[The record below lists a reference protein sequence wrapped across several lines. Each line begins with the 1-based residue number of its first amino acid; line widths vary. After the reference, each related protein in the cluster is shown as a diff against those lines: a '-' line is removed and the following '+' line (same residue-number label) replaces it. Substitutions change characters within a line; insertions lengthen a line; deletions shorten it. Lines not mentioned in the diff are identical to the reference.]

1 MCNLQ
6 PQLVSMLFS
15 SMETSMLLGLQN
27 IILRMVAQGDELSA
41 TLERLCVEVEQL
53 LPDAVATI
61 LTLDDEGRLHPCAGP
76 SLPSSYS
83 LALDGLKIGPSVGS
97 CGSAAFL
104 GETVI
109 VDDIER
115 DPRWVEF
122 KALALPHNLRA
133 CYSNPIFGSTGKIL
147 GTFALYF
154 REARPPS
161 LLEQTIV
168 ESCLPLCMIAL
179 ERHERVREHRRLA
192 FTDVLTGLPNRAKFN
207 VAMDEMSPGDWA
219 LLLVDVDNLK
229 VVNDTFG
236 HAAGDDLIASAA
248 QELLSVVSPRSV
260 YRLGG
265 DEFAIVLDF
274 TSVAEA
280 ENIAAE
286 FARKVRR
293 PTLCAGHT
301 VFPSIT
307 VGIAHSEQSYLA
319 NEVRHFADLAL
330 YHAKDTA
337 RGGSVTYDAALA
349 STIAKRYEVVQCAA
363 AALRDERIETWY
375 QPIVRIDT
383 GDIVGVEAL
392 ARIRLP
398 SGDMLSAAV
407 FHEATK
413 DAHVAA
419 SLTRTMIN
427 RISMDVGHWLRSG
440 IPIQHVGINLSA
452 ADFQCEDFP
461 ESLQA
466 AFEREGI
473 PLHHAILEVTES
485 VYLGGRDQVVAKKI
499 ATMRAAGLKV
509 ALDDFGTGFASLT
522 HLITVPVDVIK
533 IDKSFTDRL
542 GHDDVGVAIVEG
554 ILHIA
559 KRMGIPVVAEG
570 VETPAQAAMLLA
582 RGCSLGQGYLYAK
595 AMPASD
601 MAALL
606 LAHGQQAGTVVGK
619 KTRNDLLRSR
629 RLC

>member
-1 MCNLQ
+1 M
-6 PQLVSMLFS
+6 LV
-15 SMETSMLLGLQN
+15 GLQN
-27 IILRMVAQGDELSA
+27 IILRMVAQGDELQA
-41 TLERLCVEVEQL
+41 TLEKLCVEVERL
-53 LPDAVATI
+53 LPGAVASV
-61 LTLDDEGRLHPCAGP
+61 LTLDDKRRLHPCAAPG
-76 SLPSSYS
+76 LPSSYS
-83 LALDGLKIGPSVGS
+83 MVLDDLEIGPTVGS
-97 CGSAAFL
+97 CGSAAFF
-104 GETVI
+104 GEAVI
-109 VDDIER
+109 VDDIEN
-115 DPRWVEF
+115 DPRWNDF
-122 KALALPHNLRA
+122 KTLALSHCLRA
-133 CYSNPIFGSTGKIL
+133 CFSNPIFGSKGKIL

-154 REARPPS
+154 REARRPS

-179 ERHERVREHRRLA
+179 ERHERLREHRRLA

-207 VAMDEMSPGDWA
+207 VAMDEISPGDWA

-248 QELLSVVSPRSV
+248 RGLLSVVSPRAV

-265 DEFAIVLDF
+265 DEFAIVLDP
-274 TSVAEA
+274 TSVTEA
-280 ENIAAE
+280 EKIAAE
-286 FARKVRR
+286 FARQVHR

-307 VGIAHSEQSYLA
+307 VGIAHSEQRYSA

-337 RGGSVTYDAALA
+337 RGGFVTYDAALT
-349 STIAKRYEVVQCAA
+349 STIAKRYEVVQTVA
-363 AALRDERIETWY
+363 AALRDERIEAWY

-383 GDIVGVEAL
+383 GEIVGVEAL
-392 ARIRLP
+392 ARMRLA
-398 SGDMLSAAV
+398 SGELLPAAV

-419 SLTRTMIN
+419 SLTRSMIN
-427 RISMDVGHWLRSG
+427 RISMDLGNWLRSG

-452 ADFQCEDFP
+452 ADFQCEDFT

-466 AFEREGI
+466 AFERQDV

-485 VYLGGRDQVVAKKI
+485 VYLGGRDQIVAKKI
-499 ATMRAAGLKV
+499 AAMRAAGLKI

-542 GHDDVGVAIVEG
+542 GDDDIGMAIVEG

-559 KRMGIPVVAEG
+559 KRMKVPVVAEG
-570 VETPAQAAMLLA
+570 VETPAQAEMLFA
-582 RGCSLGQGYLYAK
+582 RGCVLGQGYLYAK
-595 AMPASD
+595 AMPASE
-601 MAALL
+601 MTGLL
-606 LAHGQQAGTVVGK
+606 RAHGQKADKVADKMPQGTRCGG
-619 KTRNDLLRSR
+619 RSR
-629 RLC
+629 

>member
-1 MCNLQ
+1 
-6 PQLVSMLFS
+6 
-15 SMETSMLLGLQN
+15 MLLGLQN
-27 IILRMVAQGDELSA
+27 IILRMVAQGGELQA

-53 LPDAVATI
+53 LPGAVASI
-61 LTLDDEGRLHPCAGP
+61 LTLDDQGRLHPCAGP

-83 LALDGLKIGPSVGS
+83 MALDNLKIGRAVGS

-104 GETVI
+104 GEAVI
-109 VDDIER
+109 IDDIEN
-115 DPRWVEF
+115 DPQFSEF
-122 KALALPHNLRA
+122 RALALPHSLRA
-133 CYSNPIFGSTGKIL
+133 CYSNPIFGSKGKIL

-179 ERHERVREHRRLA
+179 ERHERLREHSRLA

-207 VAMDEMSPGDWA
+207 VAMDEISPGDWA

-229 VVNDTFG
+229 IVNDTFG
-236 HAAGDDLIASAA
+236 HAAGDDLIASVARG
-248 QELLSVVSPRSV
+248 LLSIVSPRTV

-265 DEFAIVLDF
+265 DEFAIVLDP
-274 TSVAEA
+274 TSVTEA
-280 ENIAAE
+280 EKIAAE
-286 FARKVRR
+286 FVRKVHR
-293 PTLCAGHT
+293 PTICAGHT

-307 VGIAHSEQSYLA
+307 VGISHSEQRYSA

-337 RGGSVTYDAALA
+337 RGGFVTYDVALA
-349 STIAKRYEVVQCAA
+349 STIAKRYEVVQTVA
-363 AALRDERIETWY
+363 AALKDERVEAWY

-383 GDIVGVEAL
+383 GEIVGVEAL
-392 ARIRLP
+392 ARLRLA
-398 SGDMLSAAV
+398 SGEVLPAAV

-413 DAHVAA
+413 DAQVAA
-419 SLTRTMIN
+419 SLTRTMVN
-427 RISMDVGHWLRSG
+427 RIAIDLGHWLRSG
-440 IPIQHVGINLSA
+440 IPLQHVGINLSA
-452 ADFQCEDFP
+452 ADFQREDFP
-461 ESLQA
+461 ESLLD
-466 AFEREGI
+466 AFEREGV

-485 VYLGGRDQVVAKKI
+485 VYLGGRDQIVAKKI
-499 ATMRAAGLKV
+499 AAMRAAGLRI

-542 GHDDVGVAIVEG
+542 GGDDVGVAIIEG

-559 KRMGIPVVAEG
+559 KRMGVRVVAEG
-570 VETPAQAAMLLA
+570 VETPAQAEMLLA
-582 RGCSLGQGYLYAK
+582 RGCTLGQGYLYAK
-595 AMPASD
+595 AVPASE

-606 LAHGQQAGTVVGK
+606 RTHVQRMDKAVGK
-619 KTRNDLLRSR
+619 KPQESHRHGGRSY
-629 RLC
+629 

>member
-1 MCNLQ
+1 
-6 PQLVSMLFS
+6 MLS
-15 SMETSMLLGLQN
+15 GGMETSMLVGLQN
-27 IILRMVAQGDELSA
+27 IILKMVAQGEELQA
-41 TLERLCVEVEQL
+41 TLEKLCVEVEHIL
-53 LPDAVATI
+53 LGAVASV
-61 LTLDDEGRLHPCAGP
+61 LTLDDRGRQHPCAGP
-76 SLPSSYS
+76 GLPSGYS
-83 LALDGLKIGPSVGS
+83 MALDDLEIGPKAGS
-97 CGSAAFL
+97 CWSAAFF
-104 GETVI
+104 GEAVI
-109 VDDIER
+109 VEDIEN
-115 DPRWVEF
+115 DPRCNDF
-122 KALALPHNLRA
+122 KTLALSCGLSA
-133 CYSNPIFGSTGKIL
+133 CYSNPIYSSKGKIL

-161 LLEQTIV
+161 LFEQTIV

-179 ERHERVREHRRLA
+179 ERHERVQEHRRLA
-192 FTDVLTGLPNRAKFN
+192 FTDVLTGLPNRARFN
-207 VAMDEMSPGDWA
+207 VAMDEISPGEWA

-248 QELLSVVSPRSV
+248 QGLLSVVSPRAV

-265 DEFAIVLDF
+265 DEFAVVLGG
-274 TSVAEA
+274 TSVPEA
-280 ENIAAE
+280 ERFAAE
-286 FARKVRR
+286 FARNVHR

-307 VGIAHSEQSYLA
+307 VGIAHSEQRYSA

-337 RGGSVTYDAALA
+337 RGGFVTYDAALT
-349 STIAKRYEVVQCAA
+349 STIAKRYEVIQSVA
-363 AALRDERIETWY
+363 AALRDDRIEAWY

-383 GDIVGVEAL
+383 GEIVGVEAL
-392 ARIRLP
+392 ARMRLA
-398 SGDMLSAAV
+398 SGEMLPAAV

-427 RISMDVGHWLRSG
+427 RIATDLGHWLRLG

-452 ADFQCEDFP
+452 ADFQCEDFT

-466 AFEREGI
+466 AFERQGV

-485 VYLGGRDQVVAKKI
+485 VYLGGRDQLVAKKI
-499 ATMRAAGLKV
+499 AAMRATGLKV

-522 HLITVPVDVIK
+522 HLITVPVDIIK

-542 GHDDVGVAIVEG
+542 GVDDVSVAIVEG

-559 KRMGIPVVAEG
+559 KRMGVRVVAEG
-570 VETPAQAAMLLA
+570 VESPAQAEMLFA
-582 RGCSLGQGYLYAK
+582 RGCTLGQGYLYAK
-595 AMPASD
+595 AMPASE
-601 MAALL
+601 MAVLL
-606 LAHGQQAGTVVGK
+606 RAHGQKADKVAGKMPQGAP
-619 KTRNDLLRSR
+619 RHSGRSR
-629 RLC
+629 